1 MNEPLFLD
9 ANIPMYATGGESP
22 YRAACRR
29 LLRDITEERLH
40 VVTDTEII
48 QEILYR
54 YSALRRWETGLTM
67 AASLLQI
74 VPKVLPVRRE
84 DMEQM
89 LLLGQQYH
97 QHGIQ
102 PRDLIHA
109 AVMQNHGI
117 RQIISADRHFDFI
130 EGIERVDPLDLA
142 TR

>member
-1 MNEPLFLD
+1 
-9 ANIPMYATGGESP
+9 MYATGGESP

-40 VVTDTEII
+40 VVIDAEII

-89 LLLGQQYH
+89 PPDGRN
-97 QHGIQ
+97 
-102 PRDLIHA
+102 PSRTTRCA
-109 AVMQNHGI
+109 ARTWNKCSCWDSNTTSTASSPAI
-117 RQIISADRHFDFI
+117 
-130 EGIERVDPLDLA
+130 
-142 TR
+142 